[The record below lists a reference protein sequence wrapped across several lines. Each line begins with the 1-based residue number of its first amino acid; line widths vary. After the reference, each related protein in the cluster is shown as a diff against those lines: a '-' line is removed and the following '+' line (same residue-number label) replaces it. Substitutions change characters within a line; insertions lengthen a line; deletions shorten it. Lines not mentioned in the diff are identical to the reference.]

1 MAIKNHF
8 YSENKGCLTI
18 FSGKTSTSSVVYP
31 ILKYIPWLEIIFIYM
46 WCAVS
51 RWKIELHNTQTH
63 TIILTYIMYCIC
75 WLFKSLLMYWTY
87 CIWWQ
92 SFDTCQS
99 TFAFIFGFHLN
110 RFDLTWFDLI
120 RFDCTRFPI
129 GFPFGCSLNAFSIYA
144 FSLASAVVIVV
155 LARF

>member
-1 MAIKNHF
+1 MHQ
-8 YSENKGCLTI
+8 
-18 FSGKTSTSSVVYP
+18 
-31 ILKYIPWLEIIFIYM
+31 
-46 WCAVS
+46 
-51 RWKIELHNTQTH
+51 HNTHTH
-63 TIILTYIMYCIC
+63 TNILTCIMYCIC

-110 RFDLTWFDLI
+110 RFDLTWFVLI
-120 RFDCTRFPI
+120 ALAFQLDFHR
-129 GFPFGCSLNAFSIYA
+129 FGCSLNAFSIYA

-155 LARF
+155 LVRFSYSNIQFSFCRDVFFLVSFQYYSGFHQIISEIYFPPTIATIAYSWIWIEF